1 MNKIITLLTLLFSGL
16 LFSQTKIDENITVN
30 FPGQPK
36 TIENIVKTDTLNQT
50 FNATLKAYYLN
61 SNEESYIAMKVNVL
75 SDGELE
81 PELPKSDA
89 KLKDKYRQVIIEQ
102 LKSMSK
108 KGLFIKD
115 STQINLNNYLAYKL
129 TFKGKDSEQ
138 ENGQSLILY
147 LNGANYIFIYSK
159 VASYS
164 QKNKDVFFKSIKIND
179 SENLKQ
185 ITEPYN
191 YWIATAKLLL
201 GGVFIYFMYKL
212 IKLEKKRNR
221 IK

>member
-1 MNKIITLLTLLFSGL
+1 MNKILISIAFLFSGF
-16 LFSQTKIDENITVN
+16 LFSQTKIDENITVD

-36 TIENIVKTDTLNQT
+36 TLENVAKNDTLDQI
-50 FNATLKAYYLN
+50 FNTTLKAYYLN
-61 SNEESYIAMKVNVL
+61 SEEESYIAMRVNVL
-75 SDGELE
+75 TDGELE
-81 PELPKSDA
+81 PELPQSDA
-89 KLKDKYRQVIIEQ
+89 ELKEKYKQFIDEH

-108 KGLFIKD
+108 KGLFFKD

-129 TFKGKDSEQ
+129 TFKGKNSEQ
-138 ENGQSLILY
+138 ENGQSLIFY
-147 LNGANYIFIYSK
+147 LNGVTYVFIYSE

-164 QKNKDVFFKSIKIND
+164 QKNKDIFFKSIKIND

-191 YWIATAKLLL
+191 YWIAIAKLLL
-201 GGVFIYFMYKL
+201 GGVFIYFMLKL
-212 IKLEKKRNR
+212 MKLEKKRNQ

>member
-1 MNKIITLLTLLFSGL
+1 MNKILISIAFLFSGF
-16 LFSQTKIDENITVN
+16 LFSQTKIDENITVD

-36 TIENIVKTDTLNQT
+36 TLENVAKNDTLDKI
-50 FNATLKAYYLN
+50 FNTTLKAYYLN
-61 SNEESYIAMKVNVL
+61 SEEESYIAMRVNIL
-75 SDGELE
+75 TDGELE
-81 PELPKSDA
+81 PELPQSDA
-89 KLKDKYRQVIIEQ
+89 ELKEKYKQFIDEH

-108 KGLFIKD
+108 KGLFFKD

-129 TFKGKDSEQ
+129 TFKGKNSEQ
-138 ENGQSLILY
+138 ENGQSLIFY
-147 LNGANYIFIYSK
+147 LNGVTYVFIYSE

-164 QKNKDVFFKSIKIND
+164 QKNKDFFFKSIKIND

-191 YWIATAKLLL
+191 YWIAIAKLLL
-201 GGVFIYFMYKL
+201 GGVFIYFMLKL
-212 IKLEKKRNR
+212 IKLEKKRNQ

>member
-1 MNKIITLLTLLFSGL
+1 MNKILISIALLFSGF

-36 TIENIVKTDTLNQT
+36 TFENVAKKDTLNQIYDT
-50 FNATLKAYYLN
+50 TLKAYYLN
-61 SNEESYIAMKVNVL
+61 SNEESYVVMRVKVLADN
-75 SDGELE
+75 ELE
-81 PELPKSDA
+81 PELPKSTA
-89 KLKDKYRQVIIEQ
+89 ELKEKYRQFIAGQ
-102 LKSMSK
+102 LNGLSK
-108 KGLFIKD
+108 KDLFIKD

-129 TFKGKDSEQ
+129 TFKGKNSEQ

-147 LNGANYIFIYSK
+147 LNGIIYEFIYSK

-164 QKNKDVFFKSIKIND
+164 QKNKEVFLKSIKIND

-185 ITEPYN
+185 LTEPYN
-191 YWIATAKLLL
+191 YWIAIAKLLL
-201 GGVFIYFMYKL
+201 GGVFIYFMLKL
-212 IKLEKKRNR
+212 IKLEKKRNQ

>member
-1 MNKIITLLTLLFSGL
+1 MNKILIAIAFLFSGF
-16 LFSQTKIDENITVN
+16 LFSQTKIDENITVD

-36 TIENIVKTDTLNQT
+36 TLENVAKNDTLDQI
-50 FNATLKAYYLN
+50 FNTTLKAYYLN
-61 SNEESYIAMKVNVL
+61 SEEESYIAMRVNVL
-75 SDGELE
+75 TDGELE
-81 PELPKSDA
+81 PELPQSDA
-89 KLKDKYRQVIIEQ
+89 ELKEKYKQFIDEH

-108 KGLFIKD
+108 KGLFFKD

-129 TFKGKDSEQ
+129 TFKGKNSEQ
-138 ENGQSLILY
+138 ENGQSLIFY
-147 LNGANYIFIYSK
+147 LNGVTYVFIYSE

-164 QKNKDVFFKSIKIND
+164 QKNKDIFFKSIKIND

-191 YWIATAKLLL
+191 YWIAIAKLLL
-201 GGVFIYFMYKL
+201 GGVFIYFMLKL
-212 IKLEKKRNR
+212 IKLEKKRNQ